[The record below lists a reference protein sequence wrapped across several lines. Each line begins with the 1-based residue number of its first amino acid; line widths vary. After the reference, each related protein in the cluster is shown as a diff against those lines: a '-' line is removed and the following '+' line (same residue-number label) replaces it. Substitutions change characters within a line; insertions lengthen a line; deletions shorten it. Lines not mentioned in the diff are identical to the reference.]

1 MAAGGNGLAEL
12 LKPDMCVIGAGSG
25 GLSVAAAAAAFG
37 LSVVLI
43 EKGRIGG
50 DCLNYG
56 CVPSKALLAAAK
68 HPHAG
73 VTSGTF
79 GVDSQSEVDFTRAYR
94 HVHKVIAAIAPN
106 DSVERFTGL
115 GIRVVAGNA
124 RFTDPAG
131 VMVEDVR
138 VAVQARRFVI
148 ATGSS
153 PAIPPIPGLAQTPHL
168 TNETIFDLGK
178 LPSHLVVI
186 GGGPSGL
193 ELGQAFRRLGAQVTV
208 IEAARPLAMDD
219 AECAQLVIDALR
231 REGVAIRVGA
241 SVQSVRQTSDG
252 VELAVK
258 CGEAAER
265 ITGSHL
271 LIAAGRSPRVEGLGL
286 EEAKI
291 AFTPAGIVV
300 DGSLQTTNRRVYA
313 IGDVAAGSMRFTHV
327 ANYHAGLVI
336 RHALLRLPVKARYNA
351 VPWATFT
358 DPEIAHVGL
367 TDEQARDQGHRIRV
381 MRWPYCENDRAQAER
396 ATDGH
401 VKVVTNARGSVLGAT
416 IVGAHAGELI
426 TPWVLAIGQGL
437 NIRAM
442 AELVVPYPIFGEINK
457 RAAMM
462 YFAPF
467 AANPRVRRMIQWL
480 RRE

>member
-1 MAAGGNGLAEL
+1 LDEL
-12 LKPDMCVIGAGSG
+12 VKPDICVIGAGSG

-37 LSVVLI
+37 LAVVLI

-56 CVPSKALLAAAK
+56 CVPSKALIAAAK
-68 HPHAG
+68 RARAG
-73 VTSGTF
+73 ITSGMF

-94 HVHKVIAAIAPN
+94 HVRKVIAAIAPN
-106 DSVERFTGL
+106 DSVQRFTGL
-115 GIRVVAGNA
+115 GIRVIEGNA
-124 RFTDPAG
+124 RFTDPAT
-131 VMVEDVR
+131 VR
-138 VAVQARRFVI
+138 VDLRSIAVQAWRFVI

-153 PAIPPIPGLAQTPHL
+153 PAIPAIRGLAQTPHL
-168 TNETIFDLGK
+168 TNETIFDLCE
-178 LPSHLVVI
+178 LPTHLVVI

-193 ELGQAFRRLGAQVTV
+193 ELGQAFHRLGAQVTV
-208 IEAARPLAMDD
+208 IEAAQPLAKDD

-231 REGVAIRVGA
+231 REGLAIRVGA
-241 SVQSVRQTSDG
+241 SVQSVQQTSDG

-258 CGEAAER
+258 CGDADER
-265 ITGSHL
+265 VTGSHL
-271 LIAAGRSPRVEGLGL
+271 LIAAGRSPRVDGLGL
-286 EEAKI
+286 QDAKV
-291 AFTPAGIVV
+291 AFTPAGIAV

-313 IGDVAAGSMRFTHV
+313 IGDAAAGGMRFTHV

-351 VPWATFT
+351 VPWVTFT

-367 TDEQARDQGHRIRV
+367 TDEQARDQGYRIRV
-381 MRWPYCENDRAQAER
+381 VRWPYWENDRAQAER

-401 VKVVTNARGSVLGAT
+401 VKVVTNMRGSVLGAT
-416 IVGAHAGELI
+416 IVGANAGELI
-426 TPWVLAIGQGL
+426 TPWALAIGQGL

-442 AELVVPYPIFGEINK
+442 AEMVAPYPIFGEINK

-462 YFAPF
+462 FFAPL